1 MKENASRLLKT
12 LLALGKRHAMT
23 CTIIALALILFTHR
37 FQLAVNFTESLPG
50 TVFLID
56 KKVKTPQKGELVAF
70 TWKDAAPI
78 PDGVT
83 VIKRVAGLAGDKIVN
98 KNRVISVNDKP
109 VGLAKTQAKTGE
121 PLEAIA
127 SLSIPK
133 GYFFAMGEHA
143 DSFDSRYVRPG
154 LIAYNA
160 IRGRAYRVW

>member
-1 MKENASRLLKT
+1 MKENASHLLKT
-12 LLALGKRHAMT
+12 LWALGKRHAMT

-56 KKVKTPQKGELVAF
+56 KKVKTPQKGELIAF

-83 VIKRVAGLAGDKIVN
+83 VIKRVAGLAGDKVVN
-98 KNRVISVNDKP
+98 QNRMISVNDKP
-109 VGLAKTQAKTGE
+109 VGRAKTHAKTGE
-121 PLEAIA
+121 SLEAIT
-127 SLSIPK
+127 SLTIPK
-133 GYFFAMGEHA
+133 GYFFALGEHA
-143 DSFDSRYVRPG
+143 DSFDSRYARPG
-154 LIAYNA
+154 LIAYTA